1 MDPRAS
7 SGLFN
12 RRIRI
17 EQPAQTADSFGQSS
31 YGPQAP
37 QGTWTTVITCWANI
51 EPAGGKELRDA
62 SREISQ
68 SPVTINVRYNAGK
81 NVTPKMRAIDIA
93 TGDIYDIRNTSHLL
107 QARRIIQLSCE
118 VVK

>member
-12 RRIRI
+12 RRITI
-17 EQPAQTADSFGQSS
+17 EQPNQTADSFGQAS
-31 YGPQAP
+31 YGPQAS

-62 SREISQ
+62 SREISE

-81 NVTPKMRAIDIA
+81 NVTAKMRAVDEV
-93 TGDIYDIRNTSHLL
+93 TGDIYDIRNVSHLQ
-107 QARRIIQLSCE
+107 QARRIIQLNCL